1 MENITITFLGT
12 GNAIPTKKRNHT
24 AIHLALANESILVD
38 CGEGTQ
44 RQFRFTQAKPTKLTR
59 LLITHWHGDHIL
71 GLPGLFQTLAM
82 NDYSKTLH
90 IYGPR
95 RTKEKLSLIE
105 KLHKDIKISYQANEV
120 SPGTIEDQSKIK
132 ITAHEV
138 FHGTPALAYSIE
150 LKDQIRIDKA
160 KLKKLKIPNGPH
172 MKQLQLGKDITL
184 DGKKIKSSQLTYLDK
199 GKKIA
204 IILDTQ
210 YNEKL
215 IKIAK
220 DSDLLI
226 CESTFSKSE
235 EKEAKEHMHL
245 TAEQAAKIAKK
256 AKAKQ
261 LVLTHISQRYEFKLD
276 DLLKEAK
283 KVFKNTTIAKDFGV
297 IEI

>member
-44 RQFRFTQAKPTKLTR
+44 RQFRFTEVKPTKLSR
-59 LLITHWHGDHIL
+59 LLLTHWHGDHIL

-82 NDYSKTLH
+82 NGYSKTLH

-95 RTKEKLSLIE
+95 RTKEKLALIE
-105 KLHKDIKISYQANEV
+105 VLHKDIKISYTASDCQPNI
-120 SPGTIEDQSKIK
+120 IEDQNKFK

-138 FHGTPALAYSIE
+138 FHGCPALAYTIE
-150 LKDQIRIDKA
+150 LKDQTRIDKA
-160 KLKKLKIPNGPH
+160 KLKKLKIPHGPH
-172 MKQLQLGKDITL
+172 IRQLQLGKDITL
-184 DGKKIKSSQLTYLDK
+184 DGKKIKSKDLTYIDK
-199 GKKIA
+199 GKKVT
-204 IILDTQ
+204 IILDT
-210 YNEKL
+210 EFSPKL
-215 IKIAK
+215 VKAAK

-235 EKEAKEHMHL
+235 EKEAKSHKHL
-245 TAEQAAKIAKK
+245 TAEQAAKIAKLSK
-256 AKAKQ
+256 SKK
-261 LVLTHISQRYEFKLD
+261 LILTHISQRYELKLK
-276 DLLKEAK
+276 DLLAEAK
-283 KVFKNTTIAKDFGV
+283 KVFKNTEIAKDFDK